1 MVMPNSSSYVVTD
14 DQPVP
19 ERRARCK
26 PLSQR
31 AAHEQIA
38 RIGDEGD
45 HGHLKIAGTA
55 HNKRKGSV
63 FTGRCV
69 VQQTG
74 QKPLKRGKTRL
85 AGCNAQRERDGKIA
99 QCDGHAIPDALT
111 EHLSAEG
118 PHRLLL
124 PDDVRIQKRIACFHV
139 EIAPFLFQTLSIIL
153 RRRAGEKGLV
163 TFFVIKT
170 LKNFYGRHKISFGRI
185 ACSGIQKAQA
195 PLRKEQCLCFWGQ
208 RPGTRKCCACV
219 STRVSGSSPLAASI
233 WAGGTWNRRA
243 ISNSASPSCA

>member
-1 MVMPNSSSYVVTD
+1 MKQSNRSQQLYLVNVSVVIMLLVLVGILAVVL
-14 DQPVP
+14 P
-19 ERRARCK
+19 K
-26 PLSQR
+26 PTVSEVEKREL
-31 AAHEQIA
+31 AAKPQWSLRSWFSGEYAEQYDA
-38 RIGDEGD
+38 YYAD
-45 HGHLKIAGTA
+45 T
-55 HNKRKGSV
+55 
-63 FTGRCV
+63 F
-69 VQQTG
+69 
-74 QKPLKRGKTRL
+74 P
-85 AGCNAQRERDGKIA
+85 QREQLVSLASKLEQMQGV
-99 QCDGHAIPDALT
+99 H
-111 EHLSAEG
+111 
-118 PHRLLL
+118 

-195 PLRKEQCLCFWGQ
+195 PLRKEQCLCFGGQ